1 MRITELVTS
10 PFGEPSINLHDNG
23 KPTYLHWDVN
33 DIAMTL
39 SRINKLVDRQAA
51 ATFLMRGHLK
61 TAAAVCL
68 RPGPMKNASKKI
80 TYHVRFPYENVNA
93 MIEAQ
98 AKRAQKG
105 PLKGLKCIAIRV
117 TGRRELNTK
126 TTKLI
131 QKHVLNMM
139 NKSNARLKFGP
150 RINQMKETLID

>member
-1 MRITELVTS
+1 
-10 PFGEPSINLHDNG
+10 
-23 KPTYLHWDVN
+23 
-33 DIAMTL
+33 MTL
-39 SRINKLVDRQAA
+39 QP
-51 ATFLMRGHLK
+51 LK

-68 RPGPMKNASKKI
+68 RPGPMKDASKKI
-80 TYHVRFPYENVNA
+80 TYHLRFPYENVNA

-131 QKHVLNMM
+131 EEHVLDMM
-139 NKSNARLKFGP
+139 NKIKRATKVWTSNKSDERDTTDRLELHNDEVSKTFVMHLTPYSLGT
-150 RINQMKETLID
+150 M